1 MMAPVPAADTAE
13 KQSRRSRDYVS
24 PADEAWDAFQELFM
38 RMRPRMLAVQAEYD
52 LKPPPVAL
60 ALKSIDDP
68 VPMGKI
74 AAHLCVDGSTST
86 WIVDRLEEK
95 GLVVRQAD
103 PKDRRVRLVALTDEG
118 RRIRDEIRAKLSEP
132 PPGIAALP
140 AAEQRK
146 LRDLLRKALEH
157 QP

>member
-1 MMAPVPAADTAE
+1 MATPESVRE
-13 KQSRRSRDYVS
+13 YVT

-38 RMRPRMLAVQAEYD
+38 RQRPRMLEIQTEYD
-52 LKPPPVAL
+52 LKPPPVAM
-60 ALKSIDDP
+60 ALKSIDEP

-74 AAHLCVDGSTST
+74 GSLLCLDGSTVT
-86 WIVDRLEEK
+86 WIIDRLEEK
-95 GLVVRQAD
+95 GLVERQAD

-118 RRIRDEIRAKLSEP
+118 RRIRDEIRDKLSVP

-146 LRDLLRKALEH
+146 LRDVLRKALEH
-157 QP
+157 QPPL

>member
-1 MMAPVPAADTAE
+1 MAATDSTRTQQTRE
-13 KQSRRSRDYVS
+13 YVS

-38 RMRPRMLAVQAEYD
+38 RQRPRWMEVHEEYG
-52 LKPPPVAL
+52 LKPPPVGM
-60 ALKSIDDP
+60 ALKHLEGP
-68 VPMGKI
+68 TPMGRI
-74 AAHLCVDGSTST
+74 GDLLCVDGSTVT

-95 GLVVRQAD
+95 GLVERQPD

-118 RRIRDEIRAKLSEP
+118 RRIRDEIRAKLSVP

-146 LRDLLRKALEH
+146 LRDVLRKALEH